1 MAMRHAGPA
10 GTHRRSAAREGGG
23 RNDMPAEDGDV
34 FVICAASSIAPG
46 AAKAF
51 SLSRLTPEGEG
62 KPFPIFVVRTLA
74 DSYVGYVNTCPHQ
87 GTWLNIGSGEFFA
100 DDRKLLKCGRHGAAF
115 EIETGVCV
123 DGPCKEKSLEPI
135 ALAVID
141 GEVCLCGI
149 PLVEDD
155 GMPDQFIDTEDDD
168 MMEVMIQ
175 PD

>member
-1 MAMRHAGPA
+1 MRHACPT
-10 GTHRRSAAREGGG
+10 GTHRRGAAREGGG
-23 RNDMPAEDGDV
+23 RNDMPAEDADV
-34 FVICAASSIAPG
+34 FVICAANSIAYG
-46 AAKAF
+46 TAKAF

-62 KPFPIFVVRTLA
+62 KPFPIVIVRTLA

-87 GTWLNIGSGEFFA
+87 GTWLNIGSGEFFTE
-100 DDRKLLKCGRHGAAF
+100 DRKNLKCGRHGATF

-135 ALAVID
+135 VLAVID

-155 GMPDQFIDTEDDD
+155 GMPDPFTDTEDDD

>member
-1 MAMRHAGPA
+1 
-10 GTHRRSAAREGGG
+10 
-23 RNDMPAEDGDV
+23 MPAEDVDV
-34 FVICAASSIAPG
+34 FVICAANSIAPG

-155 GMPDQFIDTEDDD
+155 GTPDPFTYTDEDDD

>member
-1 MAMRHAGPA
+1 
-10 GTHRRSAAREGGG
+10 
-23 RNDMPAEDGDV
+23 MPADDVDV
-34 FVICAASSIAPG
+34 FVICSANSIAPG
-46 AAKAF
+46 DAKAF

-62 KPFPIFVVRTLA
+62 KPFPIFIVRTLA
-74 DSYVGYVNTCPHQ
+74 DNYFGYVNTCPHQ
-87 GTWLNIGSGEFFA
+87 ATWLNIGSGTFFS
-100 DDRKLLKCGRHGAAF
+100 DNRKFLKCGRHGAQF

-135 ALAVID
+135 ALTVID

-155 GMPDQFIDTEDDD
+155 GIPDPFRYDEDDD